1 MIKTIAVI
9 EGDDAAPEAMKPV
22 VALLDSLNIGLE
34 WVYPE
39 VGEAAEARTGSIFP
53 DDARALID
61 SADTTFFGSTS
72 GKSGAA
78 LMYLRWGK
86 ETFANV
92 RPCRYLSGC
101 ASPLA
106 DPDGI
111 DFVIVREN
119 LEDLYI
125 GAEGQLSDLAP
136 LALTGRNIKGFV
148 HEMGVGR
155 YAIKAI
161 TEGGTERVVRFS
173 FELARKRAGQRK
185 VTCATK
191 HNMLRETDGLFLEV
205 AQRVASDYPDITF
218 ESFIVD
224 DFACRLIREPQKYDV
239 VVMPNLYGDIL
250 SDAAGGLVGSLG
262 LAAGPIYGSLM
273 ANWLGWRMA
282 YLSLGGLALLGF
294 IFLLTF
300 KMESEPKLG
309 KFHFRI
315 SFTRS
320 QVLIISVASLWG
332 FAHHGLFN
340 FLPYYFKG
348 AVETGFGTII
358 GSGFLAGFV
367 LMLGI
372 IGQLCGGRLGEKY
385 PR

>member
-53 DDARALID
+53 DDARAMID

-92 RPCRYLSGC
+92 RPCRYLAGC
-101 ASPLA
+101 ASPMA

-125 GAEGQLSDLAP
+125 GAEGQLTDLAP

-161 TEGGTERVVRFS
+161 TAGGTERVVRFS

-205 AQRVASDYPDITF
+205 ARRVASDYPDITF

-262 LAAGPIYGSLM
+262 LAASGCFGDDY
-273 ANWLGWRMA
+273 A
-282 YLSLGGLALLGF
+282 YFEPAHGTAPDIAGMNIINPTAALLSSTMM
-294 IFLLTF
+294 LEYL
-300 KMESEPKLG
+300 
-309 KFHFRI
+309 
-315 SFTRS
+315 
-320 QVLIISVASLWG
+320 G
-332 FAHHGLFN
+332 FAAEAVKIEQAIARVYSHGDVLTPDQGGTATTTEFVS
-340 FLPYYFKG
+340 
-348 AVETGFGTII
+348 AVTQ
-358 GSGFLAGFV
+358 
-367 LMLGI
+367 
-372 IGQLCGGRLGEKY
+372 QL
-385 PR
+385 

>member
-1 MIKTIAVI
+1 M
-9 EGDDAAPEAMKPV
+9 
-22 VALLDSLNIGLE
+22 
-34 WVYPE
+34 
-39 VGEAAEARTGSIFP
+39 
-53 DDARALID
+53 
-61 SADTTFFGSTS
+61 
-72 GKSGAA
+72 
-78 LMYLRWGK
+78 
-86 ETFANV
+86 
-92 RPCRYLSGC
+92 
-101 ASPLA
+101 A

-148 HEMGVGR
+148 HAMGVGR

-205 AQRVASDYPDITF
+205 ARRVASDYPDITF

-262 LAAGPIYGSLM
+262 LAASGCFGDDY
-273 ANWLGWRMA
+273 A
-282 YLSLGGLALLGF
+282 YFEPAHGTAPDIAGMNIINPTAALLSSTMM
-294 IFLLTF
+294 LEYL
-300 KMESEPKLG
+300 
-309 KFHFRI
+309 
-315 SFTRS
+315 
-320 QVLIISVASLWG
+320 G
-332 FAHHGLFN
+332 FAAEAVKIEQAIARVYSHGDVLTPDQGGTATTTEFVS
-340 FLPYYFKG
+340 
-348 AVETGFGTII
+348 AVTQ
-358 GSGFLAGFV
+358 
-367 LMLGI
+367 
-372 IGQLCGGRLGEKY
+372 QL
-385 PR
+385 